1 MKIKCPNCNKPVS
14 TYVVGNKAYC
24 SLCDCYIQD
33 VDPPA
38 ANDPVPLHNEIPPA
52 EPVPEPLSDSD
63 NEMLEEPEEAISDPV
78 QDNKAKRKSIFPPT
92 SKMPFTKKDSQ
103 MDALDMGN
111 EEDPSDKKSTVNVN
125 EDGFY
130 DDVLPE
136 IKAEYERLPKEIVL
150 KSAAAVVGLI
160 GAIIFLIF
168 YF

>member
-1 MKIKCPNCNKPVS
+1 
-14 TYVVGNKAYC
+14 
-24 SLCDCYIQD
+24 
-33 VDPPA
+33 
-38 ANDPVPLHNEIPPA
+38 
-52 EPVPEPLSDSD
+52 
-63 NEMLEEPEEAISDPV
+63 
-78 QDNKAKRKSIFPPT
+78 
-92 SKMPFTKKDSQ
+92 MPFTKKDSQ